1 MPACNIIVDSCSY
14 FRLAQSIRPLLK
26 TPFGRNKNC
35 LGVIEE
41 LNKEYEKSPT
51 LKNTFFWVNQQEYR
65 DNRKDCFSPTLRER
79 SEINHAFF
87 FIRDFVRENR
97 YGVSEVD
104 VSGLAYAYALNIPM
118 VTDDSEMLE
127 VAKEFGIKTYK
138 TLELMRLMMDD
149 GLIKMKT
156 IRQIVSYWT
165 YQNDE
170 PKSFRRDYKRLFF
183 EDPPG

>member
-26 TPFGRNKNC
+26 IPFGRRKNC

-51 LKNTFFWVNQQEYR
+51 LKNKFFWVSQQEYR
-65 DNRKDCFSPTLRER
+65 NNRKSCFSPTINQR

-87 FIRDFVRENR
+87 FIREFVRDNR
-97 YGVSEVD
+97 YGVSAVD
-104 VSGLAYAYALNIPM
+104 VSGLAYAYVLKMPI

-127 VAKEFGIKTYK
+127 VAKEFEIKTYK
-138 TLELMRLMMDD
+138 TLELMKLMMDD
-149 GLIKMKT
+149 GHIKMGK
-156 IRQIVSYWT
+156 IRQIVSYWA

-170 PKSFRRDYKRLFF
+170 PKSFRRDYKRLFS
-183 EDPPG
+183 EAPPA